1 MGRPV
6 CYPYPARRGLKLRFT
21 PTILNGAYIV
31 DIEPIADER
40 GFFARSW
47 CKDEFSRQG
56 LNSQLMQ
63 CNISCNKA
71 KGTLRG
77 LHYQETPFGEAKLI
91 RCSAGAIYDVIV
103 DLRATSPS
111 YGQWFAAE
119 LTAANYRMLYVPEG
133 IAHGFQALEEGTEVF
148 YQMSQ
153 AYHEEYA
160 RGIRWNDPAFKVS
173 WPLPNPIL
181 CKRDESYPDFRP

>member
-6 CYPYPARRGLKLRFT
+6 CYPYPARRGPKLRFT
-21 PTILNGAYIV
+21 PTILNGAYII

-47 CKDEFSRQG
+47 CQHEFCRQG

-63 CNISCNKA
+63 CNISFNKA
-71 KGTLRG
+71 RGTLRG
-77 LHYQETPFGEAKLI
+77 LHYQETPYGEAKLI
-91 RCSAGAIYDVIV
+91 RCSAGAVYDVIV
-103 DLRATSPS
+103 DLRTISPS
-111 YGQWFAAE
+111 YGQWFSVE

-133 IAHGFQALEEGTEVF
+133 IAHGFQSLEEGTEVF

-153 AYHEEYA
+153 AYHEECA

-181 CKRDESYPDFRP
+181 SKRDESYPDFRL

>member
-6 CYPYPARRGLKLRFT
+6 CYPYPARRGLKLRFN
-21 PTILNGAYIV
+21 PTILNGAYII

-47 CKDEFSRQG
+47 CQHEFSRQG

-63 CNISCNKA
+63 CNISFNKA
-71 KGTLRG
+71 RGTLRG
-77 LHYQETPFGEAKLI
+77 LHYQETPYGEAKLI

-103 DLRATSPS
+103 DLRRISPS
-111 YGQWFAAE
+111 YGQWFSVE
-119 LTAANYRMLYVPEG
+119 LTAANHRMLYVPEG
-133 IAHGFQALEEGTEVF
+133 IAHGFQSLEEGTEVF

-153 AYHEEYA
+153 AYHEECA

-181 CKRDESYPDFRP
+181 SKRDESYPDFRL